1 MANTYTQK
9 TITWGNGRNSLFAG
23 TPLDTN
29 GNIANNADAVGI
41 LAEDLHM
48 PDRTA
53 SVLTAGDWDEAAHRD
68 SGIILS
74 YACKQKLSSITFAN
88 APETVVDRTT
98 LSGVL
103 TSTLASYVP
112 TSRIATVEEAG
123 IIFQAEAVA
132 DAEGEAPTQ
141 AEYNG
146 LLGALREA
154 GVIETPAEEPA
165 EQDDPATE

>member
-29 GNIANNADAVGI
+29 GEIANNADAIGI

-53 SVLTAGDWDEAAHRD
+53 TVLTAGDWDEDAHRE

-74 YACKQKLSSITFAN
+74 LACKAKLSGITFAN
-88 APETVVDRTT
+88 PPQSMVDSTM
-98 LSGVL
+98 LSEVL
-103 TSTLASYVP
+103 ANYVP
-112 TSRIATVEEAG
+112 NSRIATVEEAG
-123 IIFQAEAVA
+123 IIFQAAAVA
-132 DAEGEAPTQ
+132 DAEDAPTQ
-141 AEYNG
+141 ADYNG

-154 GVIETPAEEPA
+154 GVINTPAEEPA
-165 EQDDPATE
+165 EQDDPAVE